1 MHVFEKSLCLLC
13 RGRAQQQENPLGGDA
28 VMHVEYDEF
37 LNHDSGD
44 GAAEEGMD
52 SRNI

>member
-1 MHVFEKSLCLLC
+1 MFLKDHSACCVKDGEE
-13 RGRAQQQENPLGGDA
+13 RQTRQEADA
-28 VMHVEYDEF
+28 VMHVENDEF

-44 GAAEEGMD
+44 GAREEEMD